1 MCKRPVRGCARPW
14 RRRASKWHG
23 CRRSSPPWKTSSWP
37 WWRPRSGKRHEQS
50 IVGQQAI
57 PCSAGGLA
65 AGTATYHHRRQDRR
79 RYKAR
84 EGRMSYRRLRAIF
97 IKELH
102 HITRDARSLGM
113 ALAVPV
119 MFLLLFGFALSL
131 DVDRIPTLVYDQ
143 DGTVESRELIRQ
155 FQGSRFFD
163 IRGLVNDYSEIERA
177 IDRSRILMA
186 VVIPRDYSRNVTA
199 GREASVQIVLDGS
212 DSNTASIALGY
223 AESVVRNHSLVLRST
238 TMNRRGG
245 EQVRPPVDARLRVL
259 YNSSLESKNY
269 VVPGLIAV
277 ILQIIAALLT
287 SLTIAREWEMG
298 TMEQILSTPLRPAE
312 MVLGKMFAYFAVGL
326 ADAAIAVLVGVFVFE
341 VPFRGSL
348 PLLVLSTCVF
358 LFGALFWGIFVSAA
372 AKTQLMAY
380 QLGILSSFLPAFL
393 LSGFVYS
400 IETMPWVIQAITH
413 IVPARYVVTILK
425 GIFLKGVGLSVL
437 WGELGFLTL
446 FALIVFL
453 LATRKLNQKLG

>member
-1 MCKRPVRGCARPW
+1 
-14 RRRASKWHG
+14 
-23 CRRSSPPWKTSSWP
+23 
-37 WWRPRSGKRHEQS
+37 
-50 IVGQQAI
+50 
-57 PCSAGGLA
+57 
-65 AGTATYHHRRQDRR
+65 
-79 RYKAR
+79 
-84 EGRMSYRRLRAIF
+84 MSYRRLRAIF

-102 HITRDARSLGM
+102 HITRDARSLYM

-143 DGTVESRELIRQ
+143 DGTVESRDLIRQ

-163 IRGLVNDYSEIERA
+163 IRGLVSGYGEIERA

-186 VVIPRDYSRNVTA
+186 VVIPRDYSRNVDA

-223 AESVVRNHSLVLRST
+223 AESVVRNSSLVLRTT

-245 EQVRPPVDARLRVL
+245 ERVSPPVDARLRVW

-312 MVLGKMFAYFAVGL
+312 MVLGKMLAYFAVGL
-326 ADAAIAVLVGVFVFE
+326 ADATIAVLVGVFVFQ
-341 VPFRGSL
+341 VPFRGSV
-348 PLLVLSTCVF
+348 PLMVVSTCVF

-400 IETMPWVIQAITH
+400 IETMPTAIQVITH

-425 GIFLKGVGLSVL
+425 GIFLKGVGIGVL
-437 WGELGFLTL
+437 WGELGFL
-446 FALIVFL
+446 ALYAVLVFV
-453 LATRKLNQKLG
+453 LATRKLNQKLA